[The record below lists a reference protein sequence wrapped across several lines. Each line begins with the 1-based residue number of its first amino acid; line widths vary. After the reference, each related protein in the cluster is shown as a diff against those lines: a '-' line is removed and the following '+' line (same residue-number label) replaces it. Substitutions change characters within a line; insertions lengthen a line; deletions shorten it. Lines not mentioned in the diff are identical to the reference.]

1 LNEELVHTLLDTI
14 NQQNLVIQNL
24 QQVIASL
31 TQQIMM
37 GKTIPYETSESSSE
51 MEEETMN
58 QLDAIIFEGEEE

>member
-1 LNEELVHTLLDTI
+1 MDEELAHTLLDTI

-37 GKTIPYETSESSSE
+37 NKTIPYETSESSSE
-51 MEEETMN
+51 EMMEPEMN
-58 QLDAIIFEGEEE
+58 LDAIIFEGEEA